1 MPQLAPPKRTT
12 FRHGNLPDALME
24 AALRRLET
32 DGVAAI
38 TVREL
43 ARDTGVNHR
52 AIYRHFPDKASLMA
66 HVAERC
72 WKDFI
77 RHLKK
82 SVANKPPG
90 EPMLVAAGVALYVY
104 GRDHPNIFHFGGRA
118 RGTFGDEYPR
128 VEAAVMEALQ
138 IFAVG
143 FAGTGMAPDFV
154 IWRASVYMTC
164 LQGIVTQILR
174 RRFYLAPEH
183 AIAWMTDTCTM
194 LIRGLK
200 EGPGEN
206 AMFRHTDS

>member
-82 SVANKPPG
+82 SIANKPPG
-90 EPMLVAAGVALYVY
+90 DPMLIAAGVALYVY

-128 VEAAVMEALQ
+128 VEAAAMEALQ

-154 IWRASVYMTC
+154 IWRASVYMTS

-183 AIAWMTDTCTM
+183 AIAWMTDTCAM

-200 EGPGEN
+200 EGPGES
-206 AMFRHTDS
+206 ALFRQSDN